1 MMCITVTVLS
11 INDCLFPSV
20 TRQPLTNKSDPT
32 SGGSIGSPI
41 AKNDT
46 AKIAWIML
54 GVSVA
59 LSAMVVGIVVCRK
72 RAKRNDKR
80 YFIQML
86 ISLKFRILFFVAELF
101 HNKNIYTCENWRY
114 FFCKCLGMSIWC
126 LTHSQAT
133 TDLSYRPRQ
142 CNF

>member
-11 INDCLFPSV
+11 INDCLYPSV

-32 SGGSIGSPI
+32 SGGFISKNDPSGGSPI

-59 LSAMVVGIVVCRK
+59 LSAVVVGIIVYCK
-72 RAKRNDKR
+72 RAKRNKR
-80 YFIQML
+80 YFIHML
-86 ISLKFRILFFVAELF
+86 ISFKFRILFFVAELF
-101 HNKNIYTCENWRY
+101 HDKNIHAEIGDIV
-114 FFCKCLGMSIWC
+114 FI
-126 LTHSQAT
+126 
-133 TDLSYRPRQ
+133 
-142 CNF
+142 

>member
-11 INDCLFPSV
+11 INDCFYPSV

-32 SGGSIGSPI
+32 SGAFISKNDPKGGSPVT
-41 AKNDT
+41 KNDT

-59 LSAMVVGIVVCRK
+59 LSALVVGIIVCRK

-101 HNKNIYTCENWRY
+101 HDKNIHAEM
-114 FFCKCLGMSIWC
+114 GMSIWC
-126 LTHSQAT
+126 RTHSQAT
-133 TDLSYRPRQ
+133 SDLSSRPRQ

>member
-11 INDCLFPSV
+11 INDCFFPSV
-20 TRQPLTNKSDPT
+20 TRHYLTNKSDPT
-32 SGGSIGSPI
+32 SGGFISQNDPTGGSPI

-59 LSAMVVGIVVCRK
+59 LSAVVVGIIVCRK

-80 YFIQML
+80 YFIQMI

-101 HNKNIYTCENWRY
+101 HDKVSGHVYLVSY
-114 FFCKCLGMSIWC
+114 S
-126 LTHSQAT
+126 
-133 TDLSYRPRQ
+133 LSSHK
-142 CNF
+142 

>member
-11 INDCLFPSV
+11 INDCFYPSV

-32 SGGSIGSPI
+32 SGAFISKNDPKGGSPVT
-41 AKNDT
+41 KNDT

-59 LSAMVVGIVVCRK
+59 LSALVVGIIVCRK

-101 HNKNIYTCENWRY
+101 HDKNIHAEM
-114 FFCKCLGMSIWC
+114 GISIWC
-126 LTHSQAT
+126 RTHSQT
-133 TDLSYRPRQ
+133 TSDLSYRPRQ

>member
-1 MMCITVTVLS
+1 MMSITVTVLS
-11 INDCLFPSV
+11 INDCFYPLV

-32 SGGSIGSPI
+32 SGAFISKNDPKGGSPVT
-41 AKNDT
+41 KNDT

-59 LSAMVVGIVVCRK
+59 LSAVVVGIIVCRK

-101 HNKNIYTCENWRY
+101 HDKNIRAEM
-114 FFCKCLGMSIWC
+114 GMSIWC
-126 LTHSQAT
+126 RTHSQT
-133 TDLSYRPRQ
+133 TSDLSYRPRQ

>member
-20 TRQPLTNKSDPT
+20 TRQLLTNKSDPT
-32 SGGSIGSPI
+32 SGGFISKNDPTGGSPI

-54 GVSVA
+54 GVSMA
-59 LSAMVVGIVVCRK
+59 LSALVVGIIVYRK

-80 YFIQML
+80 YFI
-86 ISLKFRILFFVAELF
+86 
-101 HNKNIYTCENWRY
+101 
-114 FFCKCLGMSIWC
+114 
-126 LTHSQAT
+126 
-133 TDLSYRPRQ
+133 
-142 CNF
+142 

>member
-11 INDCLFPSV
+11 INDCLFLSV
-20 TRQPLTNKSDPT
+20 TRQLLTNKSDPT
-32 SGGSIGSPI
+32 SGGFISKNDPTGGSPI

-54 GVSVA
+54 GVSMA
-59 LSAMVVGIVVCRK
+59 LSAVVVGIIVYRK
-72 RAKRNDKR
+72 KAKRNDKR

-101 HNKNIYTCENWRY
+101 HDKNIHAKIGDIVFLQVSGHVY
-114 FFCKCLGMSIWC
+114 LV
-126 LTHSQAT
+126 
-133 TDLSYRPRQ
+133 SYSLPIHE
-142 CNF
+142 

>member
-11 INDCLFPSV
+11 INDCLYPSV

-32 SGGSIGSPI
+32 SGGFISKNDPTGGSPI
-41 AKNDT
+41 TKNDT

-59 LSAMVVGIVVCRK
+59 LSAVVVGIIVCRK

-80 YFIQML
+80 YFIQMI

-101 HNKNIYTCENWRY
+101 HDKVSGHVY
-114 FFCKCLGMSIWC
+114 LV
-126 LTHSQAT
+126 
-133 TDLSYRPRQ
+133 SYSLPSHK
-142 CNF
+142 

>member
-11 INDCLFPSV
+11 INDCLYPSV
-20 TRQPLTNKSDPT
+20 TRQPLTNKRDPT
-32 SGGSIGSPI
+32 SGGFVSKNDPTGGSPI

-59 LSAMVVGIVVCRK
+59 LSAVVVGIIVYRK
-72 RAKRNDKR
+72 RAKRNKR

-101 HNKNIYTCENWRY
+101 HDKNIHEEIGDIV
-114 FFCKCLGMSIWC
+114 LIM
-126 LTHSQAT
+126 
-133 TDLSYRPRQ
+133 
-142 CNF
+142 

>member
-11 INDCLFPSV
+11 IIDCLFPSV
-20 TRQPLTNKSDPT
+20 TRQLLTNKSDPT
-32 SGGSIGSPI
+32 SGGSIS
-41 AKNDT
+41 KNDPT
-46 AKIAWIML
+46 KIAWIML

-59 LSAMVVGIVVCRK
+59 LSAVVVGIIVSRK

-101 HNKNIYTCENWRY
+101 HDKNIHAEIGDI
-114 FFCKCLGMSIWC
+114 FFL
-126 LTHSQAT
+126 
-133 TDLSYRPRQ
+133 
-142 CNF
+142 